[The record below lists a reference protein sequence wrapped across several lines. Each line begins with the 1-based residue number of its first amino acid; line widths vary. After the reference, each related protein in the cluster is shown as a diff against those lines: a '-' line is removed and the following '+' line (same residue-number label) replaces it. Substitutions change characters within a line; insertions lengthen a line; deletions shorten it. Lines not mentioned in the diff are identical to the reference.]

1 MVVAAENNL
10 IPYAGQHY
18 PVQPYARKT
27 PVANHEH
34 QQRSIQEQ
42 KFFRRPQPAINAPV
56 SHLNFTGNLYN
67 FRLFEQQPTFEQVG
81 LVVDIYA

>member
-18 PVQPYARKT
+18 PVQPYARKM
-27 PVANHEH
+27 PVANHER
-34 QQRSIQEQ
+34 QQRNIQGQ
-42 KFFRRPQPAINAPV
+42 KFFRRPQSEINTPV

-67 FRLFEQQPTFEQVG
+67 FKLFEQQPAFEQVG